1 MWGKKEHL
9 KEMGGLSAIREI
21 EEYKY
26 PSFLSFPTKN
36 KGEKEKEI
44 LIFSYPN

>member
-9 KEMGGLSAIREI
+9 KEMEGLSAIREI

-26 PSFLSFPTKN
+26 PSFLSFPGICE
-36 KGEKEKEI
+36 GEREGDGD
-44 LIFSYPN
+44 IFLLN